1 MFDIWTNKNSTKE
14 KLNCYSQKIKILILT
29 LRDQLYETDLG
40 IFVTEVNQAWVS
52 WNKKNQL
59 ASEKDNQFR
68 NKKYCLRLIVKASH
82 TQSFSILKIWN
93 FS

>member
-1 MFDIWTNKNSTKE
+1 MFDILTNINSTKV
-14 KLNCYSQKIKILILT
+14 KLNCYSKKIKILILA

-68 NKKYCLRLIVKASH
+68 NKKMAKDWL
-82 TQSFSILKIWN
+82 
-93 FS
+93 